1 MSSVVCMRRKDII
14 INTKSI
20 LHFGQTQIIENIKL
34 LKKKIILIFCSVG
47 CLYNIYVKSMSI
59 HNF

>member
-34 LKKKIILIFCSVG
+34 FKKKIMLIFCSVG
-47 CLYNIYVKSMSI
+47 CLYNIYVKSM
-59 HNF
+59 

>member
-1 MSSVVCMRRKDII
+1 MSSVVCMRHKDII

-34 LKKKIILIFCSVG
+34 SKKN
-47 CLYNIYVKSMSI
+47 LY
-59 HNF
+59 